1 MADEQTKMHR
11 RDVLKK
17 AAAAGAVVWT
27 APLITSSPVL
37 AGPVATAKC
46 AGNTLVCFKWIRN
59 SGSSPNSCST
69 FTMYS
74 MELFNATS
82 TCPCTPVGG
91 VKKNEPGCIV
101 YPSTITFR
109 HTDGTLAT
117 SSSLQSDGGFT
128 VTGVKPG
135 LWTST
140 TTMYA
145 VSSCL
150 DRDGDKVWYE
160 CEYTI
165 RFQIGSGTSG
175 CETVAMDSSLGPPKV
190 CQIRAT
196 SANPPRCTGGGTNF
210 LDVCRN

>member
-1 MADEQTKMHR
+1 
-11 RDVLKK
+11 VLKK

-59 SGSSPNSCST
+59 STSSPNSCST

-82 TCPCTPVGG
+82 SCPCTPVGG
-91 VKKNEPGCIV
+91 VKQNAPGCID
-101 YPSTITFR
+101 YPSTITFK
-109 HTDGTLAT
+109 HTNGTTRT

-128 VTGVKPG
+128 ISSMFAGT
-135 LWTST
+135 WTST
-140 TTMYA
+140 STFYA

-165 RFQIGSGTSG
+165 QIVIGSGDNNCNTQVNPS
-175 CETVAMDSSLGPPKV
+175 KV
-190 CQIRAT
+190 CQIRST

-210 LDVCRN
+210 LNVCQN